1 MDIMTRIQK
10 LEEKMMAAQTLLA
23 SIQEELAML
32 RSNQPR
38 KRNNDNRQL
47 LNSLVTDS
55 YKLKVIDKALAKGV
69 LAISE
74 AGQLYG
80 CMISKTLV
88 AYFIGR
94 LWSGD
99 EVYIDQVTKEPC
111 WRFCMN
117 FPTKLAGQLF
127 EEKSLRDF
135 RKQRRDMPL
144 PRGHE
149 LIDELFEK

>member
-10 LEEKMMAAQTLLA
+10 MEEKMNAVEMQLT
-23 SIQEELAML
+23 SIREELAML
-32 RSNQPR
+32 RNNLPR

-47 LNSLVTDS
+47 LNSLVSDA
-55 YKLKVIDKALAKGV
+55 YKLKVIDKALAKGL

-80 CMISKTLV
+80 CMSSKTLV

-99 EVYIDQVTKEPC
+99 EIYYDKVTKEPC
-111 WRFCMN
+111 WRTCLC
-117 FPTKLAGQLF
+117 FPSKLANQLF
-127 EEKSLRDF
+127 EEKSLRDL
-135 RKQRRDMPL
+135 RKNRRDMPL
-144 PRGHE
+144 PKGHE
-149 LIDELFEK
+149 LIDELF